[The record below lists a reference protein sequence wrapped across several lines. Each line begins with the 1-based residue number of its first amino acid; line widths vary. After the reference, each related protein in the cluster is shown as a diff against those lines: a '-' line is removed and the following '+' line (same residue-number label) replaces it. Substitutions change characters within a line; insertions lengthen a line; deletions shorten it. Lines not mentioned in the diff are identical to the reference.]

1 MPVSVVVTE
10 VEEIAEGWEDLLPSC
25 WTNTVFGTPWWQ
37 TTWLNHFGD
46 RSAARI
52 LAATNGDGA
61 LVGIAPM
68 NVSGGLVTFLGDTDL
83 FDYRDFL
90 VRKGGED
97 DFYPA
102 VFEEIDSWEWDA
114 LNLES
119 VPEDSPTIRSAASV
133 AEDKGWRVTIE
144 EEEKAPFKS
153 LPDSWDGYVSGLGK
167 KYRHELRRKVRKLG
181 NSGEVAQYDS
191 TPEMLPGHLPDFFRL
206 HRLSSPEKA
215 EFMTEA
221 RERYFTELME
231 TAAARGRL
239 KLSMLELDGVRVA
252 ACINFD
258 YEDSYLLYNSG
269 YDPAYSQL
277 SVGFVNKA
285 WTIKD
290 AIESGKRTFDF
301 LRGTERYKYD
311 LGGEDRSIYTIRI
324 RR

>member
-1 MPVSVVVTE
+1 MAVTVVVTE
-10 VEEIAEGWEDLLPSC
+10 VEEIADGWGDLLPSC
-25 WTNTVFGTPWWQ
+25 WTNTVFVTPWWQ

-46 RSAARI
+46 RSTIRTI
-52 LAATNGDGA
+52 AATNGDGA

-68 NVSGGLVTFLGDTDL
+68 NVADGLVTFLGNTDL

-90 VRKGGED
+90 VRKGEED
-97 DFYPA
+97 AFYPA
-102 VFEEIDSWEWDA
+102 VFDEIDSWEWDTV
-114 LNLES
+114 NLES
-119 VPEDSPTIRSAASV
+119 VPKESPTIRFAIAV
-133 AEDKGWRVTIE
+133 AKDKGWHVTVE
-144 EEEKAPFKS
+144 EEDKAPFKT
-153 LPDSWDGYVSGLGK
+153 LPDSWDDYVSGLGK

-181 NSGEVAQYDS
+181 NSGEVSQYDC
-191 TPEMLPGHLPDFFRL
+191 TREMLPGYLPDFFRL
-206 HRLSSPEKA
+206 HRMSSLEKA

-221 RERYFTELME
+221 RERFFTELME
-231 TAAARGRL
+231 TAAARGHL
-239 KLSMLELDGVRVA
+239 KLSMLDLDGVRVA

-311 LGGEDRSIYTIRI
+311 LGAEDRSIYKIMI

>member
-10 VEEIAEGWEDLLPSC
+10 AEQIANGWEDLLPSC
-25 WTNTVFGTPWWQ
+25 WTNTVFVTPWWQ
-37 TTWLNHFGD
+37 KIWLDHFGD
-46 RSAARI
+46 RSTSRI
-52 LAATNGDGA
+52 MATSNGDGA

-68 NVSGGLVTFLGDTDL
+68 DVSAGTVTFLGDTDL

-97 DFYPA
+97 SFYPA
-102 VFEEIDSWEWDA
+102 VFDEIATWEWDTI
-114 LNLES
+114 NLES
-119 VPEDSPTIRSAASV
+119 VPEGSPTIRFATTAAKS
-133 AEDKGWRVTIE
+133 KGWHVMVE
-144 EEEKAPFKS
+144 EEDKAPFKC
-153 LPDSWDGYVSGLGK
+153 LPGSWEDYVSGLGK

-181 NSGEVAQYDS
+181 NSGEVTQYDCA
-191 TPEMLPGHLPDFFRL
+191 PEMLPGHLPDFFRL

-215 EFMTEA
+215 DFMTEA
-221 RERYFTELME
+221 RERFFTTLME

-258 YEDSYLLYNSG
+258 YGDSYLLYNSG

-285 WTIKD
+285 WSIRD

-311 LGGEDRSIYTIRI
+311 LGGEDRSIYAIRI

>member
-1 MPVSVVVTE
+1 M
-10 VEEIAEGWEDLLPSC
+10 
-25 WTNTVFGTPWWQ
+25 
-37 TTWLNHFGD
+37 
-46 RSAARI
+46 
-52 LAATNGDGA
+52 
-61 LVGIAPM
+61 
-68 NVSGGLVTFLGDTDL
+68 
-83 FDYRDFL
+83 
-90 VRKGGED
+90 RKGGEH

-102 VFEEIDSWEWDA
+102 VFDEIDSWEWDN

-119 VPEDSPTIRSAASV
+119 VPEDSPTIRFATTIAG
-133 AEDKGWRVTIE
+133 DKGWHVTVE
-144 EEEKAPFKS
+144 EEDKAPFKS
-153 LPDSWDGYVSGLGK
+153 LPGNWDDYVSGLSK

-181 NSGEVAQYDS
+181 NSGEVSQYDC
-191 TPEMLPGHLPDFFRL
+191 TPDMLPSHLSDFFRL

-221 RERYFTELME
+221 RERFFTELME

-239 KLSMLELDGVRVA
+239 KLSMLEFNGVRVA

-301 LRGTERYKYD
+301 LRGIERYKYD
-311 LGGEDRSIYTIRI
+311 LGAEDRSIYTIRI